1 MPAGGALDKDQKE
14 KKKDL
19 QLFPRHTIMNT
30 AVFALKGLGETPA
43 FIVSL

>member
-1 MPAGGALDKDQKE
+1 MPAGVALDKDQK
-14 KKKDL
+14 KKRDL